1 MLLHYTVQCSFIRE
15 IFNSTWAIIMHY
27 NAFLQGHVT
36 SYYGPGLQKY
46 TSFQVH
52 ANQEVRHIHTFE
64 GGILALTQ
72 TALRCQ
78 MRRGIPI
85 FTHR

>member
-1 MLLHYTVQCSFIRE
+1 MTTTILTVY
-15 IFNSTWAIIMHY
+15 Y
-27 NAFLQGHVT
+27 NDFFQGHVT

-64 GGILALTQ
+64 DGILALTR

-78 MRRGIPI
+78 LRRGIPV